1 MNQKAMIN
9 FIECFLINPCKA
21 QNLLERERGR
31 EGERERGREGERE
44 RARDRDRERQRQ
56 RQRERQRETERDRE
70 RDRETETDRDRVF
83 FLKHVTKSANLLFT
97 CFSNIFGISERKL
110 TGL

>member
-31 EGERERGREGERE
+31 EGERERGREGESERQRQRE
-44 RARDRDRERQRQ
+44 TETETERETERDRERQ
-56 RQRERQRETERDRE
+56 RE